1 MHPQLLEMLAAEHRR
16 QLLSRAEVQRPRR
29 AAPARKPLLRWLRR
43 GPSVWRRGGPAGA
56 SPPPRVRPLAD
67 LDPAG

>member
-1 MHPQLLEMLAAEHRR
+1 MHPYMIEMLAAEHRR
-16 QLLSRAEVQRPRR
+16 QMLSRAEARR

-43 GPSVWRRGGPAGA
+43 GPSAWRRGVSAGA
-56 SPPPRVRPLAD
+56 CPPPPRLPTLAD